1 MWVFFPLGFHQ
12 WHSCWPSSCATEFHL
27 SRDLMIAGMSFQR
40 CHANRWLHIKNKKT
54 SLAVLSQ
61 RLRSENVLRSEQ
73 VRHRVHDSFTP
84 NLWSKCID
92 LPSCRKK
99 AVCQK
104 ARDGQRDCRTWKGE
118 LLLYA
123 GQATTCRTLMNLV
136 GTNWKGYLFSVFSQ
150 VSINFLLFCCSCFSP
165 FFLLFFCFFSVF
177 LLLFPSASLLFYRF
191 FVFLLFLLFRFSAS
205 LLFRFFALPASQLF
219 CFSAFVLSC
228 SSFFSCV
235 FFIFCFSCFS
245 AFLLL
250 RFFALPASLLFCFFA
265 FLLFSCFILSCLYLK
280 WSPRDETQQH
290 PKDIP
295 TNTLNETL
303 NKAANIP

>member
-1 MWVFFPLGFHQ
+1 MWVFFPLGFRQ

-27 SRDLMIAGMSFQR
+27 SRDLMIAGMSSKDAMRTADCIF
-40 CHANRWLHIKNKKT
+40 NKKT

-73 VRHRVHDSFTP
+73 VRHRVHDSFTQTHGV
-84 NLWSKCID
+84 NALIC
-92 LPSCRKK
+92 LRKK
-99 AVCQK
+99 AVK
-104 ARDGQRDCRTWKGE
+104 RPEMARGIVEPGKENSCCMQDKP
-118 LLLYA
+118 L
-123 GQATTCRTLMNLV
+123 LV
-136 GTNWKGYLFSVFSQ
+136 GPWWTLLEPIGKAIYSVYFHKFL
-150 VSINFLLFCCSCFSP
+150 SISCFSAVP
-165 FFLLFFCFFSVF
+165 ASLLFFFFSSAFF
-177 LLLFPSASLLFYRF
+177 LFFFCFSSASLLFYRF

-250 RFFALPASLLFCFFA
+250 RFFALPASLLFCFFV

-303 NKAANIP
+303 NKAAIIP